1 MCFYHVQY
9 LCCGMINRNVLLFY
23 SQSIV
28 FTFSWFH
35 AISDIKLYNN
45 CCHLHC
51 PITILSFRIHFV
63 FLLRHV
69 LSQWD
74 SVCIPQFA
82 LSTLT
87 SHSTSTISSYLWWWC
102 DQSNGSM
109 FNGDMWVRSST
120 QLLSPRSSFCCRF
133 SHHNTTSALDWEGIP
148 WPKKG
153 LVWINYL
160 TM

>member
-9 LCCGMINRNVLLFY
+9 LCCGMINCDVFLFY

-28 FTFSWFH
+28 FMFSWFH

-45 CCHLHC
+45 CCHVHH

-63 FLLRHV
+63 FLPRHV

-82 LSTLT
+82 LSTST

-102 DQSNGSM
+102 NQWNGNM
-109 FNGDMWVRSST
+109 FKGDMWVVLHPTTFFPILILWQIFRP
-120 QLLSPRSSFCCRF
+120 QHNF
-133 SHHNTTSALDWEGIP
+133 SAWLRRNTMTKERIGLD
-148 WPKKG
+148 
-153 LVWINYL
+153 
-160 TM
+160 